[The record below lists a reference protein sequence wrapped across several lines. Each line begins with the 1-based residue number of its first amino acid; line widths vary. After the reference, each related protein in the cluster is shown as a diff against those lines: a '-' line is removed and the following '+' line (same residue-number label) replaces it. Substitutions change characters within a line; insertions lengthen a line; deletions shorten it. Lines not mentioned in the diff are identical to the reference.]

1 MNAADPILELAGVV
15 LPDAHGGAA
24 PLAPFDLRL
33 APGEIARVAAPAAWG
48 PLLAD
53 LVCGIR
59 RPLAGTVR
67 FADVDWAAAG
77 PREAG
82 RMRHRIGRVFAGAAW
97 MSNLDV
103 DENIILGAR
112 HYSGRRDADL
122 LAAAKAGALQ
132 MGLPD
137 VPAGRP
143 AWADRRDLQLAQW
156 IRAGLDAPALL
167 LVEDPAEDLQ
177 PGDAPLVRAAVARA
191 VEAGA
196 AALAIVADEP
206 GASAFWPEC
215 RVLRMIA
222 QARDET

>member
-1 MNAADPILELAGVV
+1 MLELEAAV
-15 LPDAHGGAA
+15 LPDADGGAV
-24 PLAPFDLRL
+24 PLAPLDLRI
-33 APGEIARVAAPAAWG
+33 AAGEIALVVAPAPWG
-48 PLLAD
+48 ALLAD
-53 LVCGIR
+53 LVSGIR
-59 RPLAGTVR
+59 RPFAGAVR
-67 FADVDWAAAG
+67 FAGVDWTAAG

-82 RMRHRIGRVFAGAAW
+82 RMRHRIGRVFSGAAW

-122 LAAAKAGALQ
+122 LAAAKAGALL
-132 MGLPD
+132 MGLSD

-143 AWADRRDLQLAQW
+143 AWADRRELQLAQW

-167 LVEDPAEDLQ
+167 LVEDPAEDLRDD
-177 PGDAPLVRAAVARA
+177 DAPLVCGAVMRA

-206 GASAFWPEC
+206 AAAPFWPEC
-215 RVLRMIA
+215 RVLRMTA
-222 QARDET
+222 TARNEA